1 MEQARGVC
9 GLMRP
14 IWVASESHSAWA
26 HGSKDRKQGLNSG
39 TQTVPNLGLY
49 G

>member
-1 MEQARGVC
+1 MEQACGVC

-14 IWVASESHSAWA
+14 MWVASESHSAWA